1 MKPISGYTD
10 LYAAEPDRYYSLFI
24 GSHFLE
30 RLLGRHQPRR
40 LHPGWRRPSAT
51 EINAAAEQAA
61 TENPASLIPIETK
74 TAGSA
79 LPSPTAAPVTEST
92 SGANPQINRRVNVPE
107 NLRVNWLLHWDAIRP
122 VYDPKFA
129 SAEDAPLDD
138 EELVI
143 GLSLE
148 GEAKAYP
155 ITVLRFREMVNDEM
169 AGIPTLVTW

>member
-1 MKPISGYTD
+1 MRPNRIDITVFLLAAIFLSACSAAISRDDSIQVG
-10 LYAAEPDRYYSLFI
+10 AA
-24 GSHFLE
+24 
-30 RLLGRHQPRR
+30 
-40 LHPGWRRPSAT
+40 PSAT

>member
-1 MKPISGYTD
+1 MRLNWIIITLFFFLAIFLSACSAAISRDDSTQVG
-10 LYAAEPDRYYSLFI
+10 AA
-24 GSHFLE
+24 
-30 RLLGRHQPRR
+30 
-40 LHPGWRRPSAT
+40 PSAA

-61 TENPASLIPIETK
+61 TENPASPISGESK

-79 LPSPTAAPVTEST
+79 LPDPTAAPITEST
-92 SGANPQINRRVNVPE
+92 SGNNPQINRRVNVPE
-107 NLRVNWLLHWDAIRP
+107 NLHVNWLLPWDAIRP
-122 VYDPKFA
+122 VYDPEFA
-129 SAEDAPLDD
+129 TAGEAPLDN

-143 GLSLE
+143 GISLE